1 MPNRT
6 LLERLA
12 AGELLISDGATGTN
26 LQERGLTLGT
36 APEVWL
42 YENPAAIMQ
51 LHRDFIAAG
60 SQILLTDTFG
70 GSRLRLVHAGLEAKV
85 LETNRLAVSL
95 AREAAGSA
103 DVLVAGSMGPTG
115 QLLEPLGEMT
125 PATASSVYAEQAR
138 ALADAGADL
147 LVIETQFDLGEAT
160 NAIKGARATT
170 TLPIVCSFSYDM
182 GHKTMMGLAPA
193 QVAAELT
200 ALGVDVVGVNCGRS
214 LPENLDNLKT
224 LRASTDLPLWMK
236 PNAGLPH
243 MGEGHHA
250 VYDITPAD
258 MGEQASQWVAA
269 GARIIG
275 GCCGTSPEHLR
286 QIAQAVALARAA

>member
-12 AGELLISDGATGTN
+12 AGEILISDGATGTN
-26 LQERGLTLGT
+26 MQARGLTLGT
-36 APEVWL
+36 PPEAWL
-42 YENPAAIMQ
+42 FENPAQVIQ

-70 GSRLRLVHAGLEAKV
+70 GTSLRLVHAGLGDKVAEA
-85 LETNRLAVSL
+85 NRRGVEL
-95 AREAAGSA
+95 AREAAGTA

-115 QLLEPLGEMT
+115 QMLEPLGELS
-125 PATASSVYAEQAR
+125 AAAAASVFAEQAR
-138 ALADAGADL
+138 ALAEAGADL
-147 LVIETQFDLGEAT
+147 LVIETQFDLGEAIS
-160 NAIKGARATT
+160 AIKGARATT

-182 GHKTMMGLAPA
+182 GHKTMMGTGPA
-193 QVAAELT
+193 QVAAELS
-200 ALGVDVVGVNCGRS
+200 ALGVDVIGVNCGRS
-214 LPENLDNLKT
+214 LAENLDNLKT
-224 LRASTDLPLWMK
+224 LRANTSLPLWMK

-243 MGEGHHA
+243 MTDDHRAH
-250 VYDITPAD
+250 YDVTPAD
-258 MGEQASQWVAA
+258 MGEQAGAWLAA

-286 QIAQAVALARAA
+286 EIAQAVAVARAV

>member
-1 MPNRT
+1 MPKRS

-12 AGELLISDGATGTN
+12 AGEVLISDGATGTN
-26 LQERGLTLGT
+26 MQERGLTLGT

-42 YENPAAIMQ
+42 FENPAQVIQ

-70 GSRLRLVHAGLEAKV
+70 GTSLRLVHAGLENKV
-85 LETNRLAVSL
+85 AEANQRAVAL
-95 AREAAGSA
+95 AREAAGNA

-115 QLLEPLGEMT
+115 QLLEPLGEMSPT
-125 PATASSVYAEQAR
+125 TAVSVYAEQAR

-147 LVIETQFDLGEAT
+147 LVIETQFDMGEAT
-160 NAIKGARATT
+160 SAIKGARATT
-170 TLPIVCSFSYDM
+170 TLPVVCSFSYDM
-182 GHKTMMGLAPA
+182 GHKTMMGLGPT
-193 QVAAELT
+193 QVATALT
-200 ALGVDVVGVNCGRS
+200 ALGVDVIGVNCGRS

-224 LRASTDLPLWMK
+224 LRAATHLPLWMK

-243 MGEGHHA
+243 MGKDQRA
-250 VYDITPAD
+250 VYDVTPDD
-258 MGEQASQWVAA
+258 MGTQAAEWVAA

-286 QIAQAVALARAA
+286 HIAQAVALARTA